1 MTRSGTATGTAPVD
15 AYVAQLGA
23 ALSGPRRRKA
33 DLLTEARDGLI
44 DATEALEADG
54 LSRLEAERRAVEDFG
69 ELAEVVPGYRAEL
82 GFSQGRRAATALTLV
97 LLAQPIIWQ
106 DGMWA
111 WNRADVLIPG
121 STEYRLQ
128 QLIQLVGTVAI
139 VGGLLA
145 VIACGIGV
153 RVPAIRV
160 RAAKAT
166 AVFTLLSCALVGAVS
181 IGLGVTSPTST
192 GLGGLGWVSLF
203 VLGPLTFVGYSAG
216 RCLRLA

>member
-54 LSRLEAERRAVEDFG
+54 LRRLEAERRAVEDFG
-69 ELAEVVPGYRAEL
+69 ELSEVVPGYRAEL

-97 LLAQPIIWQ
+97 LLAQPIIWRE
-106 DGMWA
+106 GMWA
-111 WNRADVLIPG
+111 WNQADVLVPG
-121 STEYRLQ
+121 STEYKLQ
-128 QLIQLVGTVAI
+128 QLIELVGTVAI
-139 VGGLLA
+139 VGGVLA

-153 RVPAIRV
+153 RVPAIRA

-181 IGLGVTSPTST
+181 ISLGVTSPTAT

-203 VLGPLTFVGYSAG
+203 VLGPLSFVGYSAG